1 MESYPYTRN
10 GIEGGAMARISRS
23 RLSKHLQ
30 VRDAP
35 RRVGTEKFPVC
46 GHVMLR
52 PSYPSAVPLR
62 LSRITIDLSMY
73 FIMRMAAT
81 KQLVINNSYF
91 IVPGR
96 NVEYGTDLHYLA
108 CRFDAMNHFEY

>member
-35 RRVGTEKFPVC
+35 RRVGTEKFPVS
-46 GHVMLR
+46 GHVILR

-62 LSRITIDLSMY
+62 LSQITIDLRSIDVL
-73 FIMRMAAT
+73 IMRMAAT
-81 KQLVINNSYF
+81 KQFITNNSYF
-91 IVPGR
+91 IVLGR
-96 NVEYGTDLHYLA
+96 SVEMAQICTTRHTVL
-108 CRFDAMNHFEY
+108 MQ